1 VPETV
6 RLRPAALEWRMV
18 EGEVVALDV
27 ARSEYVL
34 INRSGTA
41 LWDLLAEG
49 STPARLVERLVDRYG
64 LPPEAAA
71 ADVDAFLGVLAD
83 RQLLESA

>member
-1 VPETV
+1 
-6 RLRPAALEWRMV
+6 MV
-18 EGEVVALDV
+18 EGEIVALDV

-49 STPARLVERLVDRYG
+49 STPAALVDRLVDRYG
-64 LPPEAAA
+64 LRPEAAA
-71 ADVDAFLGVLAD
+71 EDVDAFLGVLAA
-83 RQLLESA
+83 RQLLERR